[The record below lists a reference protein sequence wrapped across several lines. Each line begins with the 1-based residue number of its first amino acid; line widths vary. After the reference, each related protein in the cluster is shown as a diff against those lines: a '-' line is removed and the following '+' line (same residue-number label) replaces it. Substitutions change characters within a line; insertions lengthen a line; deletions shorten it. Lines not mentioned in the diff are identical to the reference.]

1 MRSVLFFCFLIFIVY
16 ILIVIAGILI
26 PLKKQLPTYVESTN
40 LRFES
45 YPERPI
51 KHCTL
56 VGTHGSAA
64 YRLDVEKL
72 VDDRNV
78 GIKKFGFM
86 IQNFTRRWAINQ
98 QFSLYDQ
105 LTMGVRFL
113 HLEISLYQDEWCTIH
128 SYKAGTLK
136 EDLLDILRFVAV
148 SGSTHFTLLHPQ
160 LFGDQDRDSAGK
172 TYMDEMEEILGSS
185 LRVYTPDDPVN
196 TYYNT
201 VAVIQSPPL
210 YPRDYTDDIDI
221 FLHNRNKVVPPGTFL
236 QWVMTP
242 DNTTIVRNIFLPFI
256 TTNSLSDLYPTKHTH
271 LFKYLQSHEPLRV
284 QCIIVD
290 HVDPQFVSIIDN
302 LCLVEIKR

>member
-1 MRSVLFFCFLIFIVY
+1 MWRSILFLGFLIVIVY
-16 ILIVIAGILI
+16 ILIVIAGIFM
-26 PLKKQLPTYVESTN
+26 PLTKQLPTSVESTN

-45 YPERPI
+45 DPERPI
-51 KHCTL
+51 KHCML
-56 VGTHGSAA
+56 VGTHGSAS

-78 GIKKFGFM
+78 GIKKFGYL
-86 IQNFTRRWAINQ
+86 IQDFTRRWAMNQ
-98 QFSLYDQ
+98 RFSLYDQ

-136 EDLLDILRFVAV
+136 EDLLEILRFVSV

-160 LFGDQDRDSAGK
+160 LFGDQDTDSAGK
-172 TYMDEMEEILGSS
+172 TYMDEIEEILGSS
-185 LRVYTPDDPVN
+185 LRVYNPDDHVS

-201 VAVIQSPPL
+201 VTVLHSPPL
-210 YPRDYTDDIDI
+210 HPRDYTDDIDI
-221 FLHNRNKVVPPGTFL
+221 FLKNRDRVGPPGQFL

-242 DNTTIVRNIFLPFI
+242 DTNTIVRNILLPF
-256 TTNSLSDLYPTKHTH
+256 TTTGSLSDLYPTNHTH
-271 LFKYLQSHEPLRV
+271 LVKYIQSHEPLGF

-290 HVDPQFVSIIDN
+290 HVDPQFVSIIDGSN
-302 LCLVEIKR
+302 LDV